1 LLSDALGGNAKT
13 CLIITGSTQS
23 YNAEET
29 LSTLRFGQRAKK
41 IQNKA
46 VVNQVHTS
54 CILSEVGISSMLG
67 TTCILF

>member
-1 LLSDALGGNAKT
+1 LGGNAKT

-46 VVNQVHTS
+46 VVNQARW
-54 CILSEVGISSMLG
+54 CIGV
-67 TTCILF
+67 